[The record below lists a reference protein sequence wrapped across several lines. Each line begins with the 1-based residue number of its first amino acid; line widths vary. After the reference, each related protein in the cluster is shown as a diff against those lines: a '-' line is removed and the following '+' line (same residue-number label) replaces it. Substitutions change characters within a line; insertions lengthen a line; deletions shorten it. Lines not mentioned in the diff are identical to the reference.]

1 MSWPSSVAGHR
12 GACVPDR
19 HAEQAP
25 SSFDESRSICMRLGI
40 FILASAKVHA
50 FEQEN
55 AGTRQVVRQHET
67 HRMQDDAACVSES
80 GP

>member
-12 GACVPDR
+12 GPCVPDR
-19 HAEQAP
+19 NVEQAP
-25 SSFDESRSICMRLGI
+25 SSFDESYSICMRLGI

-50 FEQEN
+50 FDQEN
-55 AGTRQVVRQHET
+55 AGTRQVVRPHGI
-67 HRMQDDAACVSES
+67 HRMQDDAACVSKS

>member
-1 MSWPSSVAGHR
+1 
-12 GACVPDR
+12 
-19 HAEQAP
+19 
-25 SSFDESRSICMRLGI
+25 MRLGI

-55 AGTRQVVRQHET
+55 AGTRQVVRQHRI
-67 HRMQDDAACVSES
+67 HRMQDDAACVSKN